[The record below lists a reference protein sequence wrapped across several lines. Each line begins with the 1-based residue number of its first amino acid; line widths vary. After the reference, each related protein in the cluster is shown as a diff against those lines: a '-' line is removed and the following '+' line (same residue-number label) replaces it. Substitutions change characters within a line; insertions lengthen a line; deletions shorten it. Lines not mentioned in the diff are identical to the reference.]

1 MTQHSSRFSEPP
13 DLVAIRIDGAR
24 RNRSL
29 FEPNAAITIDSK
41 RMGTTNA
48 SFVISMGHYQVL
60 ISVPRKSCNVNTV
73 GGQDRLVSW
82 LEECRVQREALK
94 Q

>member
-13 DLVAIRIDGAR
+13 YLVAIRIDGAS
-24 RNRSL
+24 RNRGL
-29 FEPNAAITIDSK
+29 FEPNAAAITIDSK

-73 GGQDRLVSW
+73 GGQDRLVS
-82 LEECRVQREALK
+82 CSKSAGCK
-94 Q
+94 AKH